1 MPKIKNNAKEIIQK
15 QRTVMA
21 GLSKIVLTR
30 VFALA
35 LVPLV
40 LASSACAEMPKLKTC
55 ISKNGVTL
63 QVLGSGGPIADDGRA
78 SSSYLVWVN
87 GKSRILIDAGG
98 GSFLRFGEA
107 RGSFSELA
115 FVGLSHFHT
124 DHSADFPALLKSG
137 SFSDQRDVITVAGP
151 GDGGVFPGLVEFIN
165 TLLNDENGAYAY
177 LSAYRDGRRGFA
189 KLGMHEVNDS
199 APASR
204 LVFQDAAEDI
214 QIHAMRVP
222 HGIVPTLAFR
232 VSVGGVVLVFSSDQN
247 GKDPLFVDFAK
258 NADILVMH
266 MPIPED
272 AIGVAIALHAKPSLL
287 GKIAAE
293 ANAKTLL
300 LSHFMARSIRG
311 LDKNV
316 EQVEGN
322 YRGSVLLADD
332 LACYSPG
339 ND

>member
-1 MPKIKNNAKEIIQK
+1 VAKDNANAIIQK
-15 QRTVMA
+15 QSTVMA
-21 GLSKIVLTR
+21 GLSRNVLTC

-35 LVPLV
+35 LAPLV
-40 LASSACAEMPKLKTC
+40 LATSACAEMPKLTTC
-55 ISKNGVTL
+55 TSNNEVTL

-107 RGSFSELA
+107 RASFSELA
-115 FVGLSHFHT
+115 FVGISHFHT
-124 DHSADFPALLKSG
+124 DHSAAFPALLKSG
-137 SFSDQRDVITVAGP
+137 SFSDQRDVINVAGP
-151 GDGGVFPGLVEFIN
+151 SGGGVFPGLVEFVN
-165 TLLNDENGAYAY
+165 TLLNDENGVYAY

-189 KLGMHEVNDS
+189 KLAMHEVNDS
-199 APASR
+199 ASASR
-204 LVFQDAAEDI
+204 LVFEDAAEDI

-222 HGIVPTLAFR
+222 HGIVPALAFR
-232 VSVGGVVLVFSSDQN
+232 VRVGGAVLVFSGDQN
-247 GKDPLFVDFAK
+247 GLDPLFVNFAK

-272 AIGVAIALHAKPSLL
+272 ATGVAIALHAKPSLI

-293 ANAKTLL
+293 ANAKSLL
-300 LSHFMARSIRG
+300 LSHFMARSLRD

-316 EQVEGN
+316 EQVKGN
-322 YRGSVLLADD
+322 YSGSVLLADD
-332 LACYSPG
+332 LSCYSPG